1 MVGKFNVLASWVF
14 FVTNPQ
20 ILLLWIKWQTKCM
33 IIVFIRVNLSVCY
46 ENDSLIN
53 FKALDLSFHNCK
65 RSKGGWYWGKGGG
78 GRASEWY
85 WGAGVILYCLIGWY
99 NSITTVF
106 IEVWWSFF
114 MCILVLLINY
124 VHSEKGLKRP
134 NQKLNVKLFNV
145 LFQWSPQIFF
155 EVLIT

>member
-65 RSKGGWYWGKGGG
+65 RSKGGWYWG
-78 GRASEWY
+78 
-85 WGAGVILYCLIGWY
+85 AGVILYCLIGWY

-134 NQKLNVKLFNV
+134 NQKLNVKLFSV